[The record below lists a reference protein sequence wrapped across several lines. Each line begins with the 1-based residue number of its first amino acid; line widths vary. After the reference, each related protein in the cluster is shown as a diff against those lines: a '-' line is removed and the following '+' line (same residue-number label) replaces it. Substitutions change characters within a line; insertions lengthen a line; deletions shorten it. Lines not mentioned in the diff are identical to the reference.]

1 MEDLKVLKAIL
12 SDAIVVLCDDDEYR
26 GLDLAAER
34 NLLNLVRILETSIN
48 RINIVQNDISD
59 QLTFAA

>member
-12 SDAIVVLCDDDEYR
+12 SDAIVALCDDDKYR
-26 GLDLAAER
+26 GLDLAGES

-48 RINIVQNDISD
+48 RINIVQNDID
-59 QLTFAA
+59 NQITFAA

>member
-12 SDAIVVLCDDDEYR
+12 SDAIVGLCDDDKYR
-26 GLDLAAER
+26 GLDLAGER

-48 RINIVQNDISD
+48 RINIVQNDISN
-59 QLTFAA
+59 QLTFAT